1 MPAPPPPPPSPAP
14 GTTLDPSN
22 IRVLRPLGKGATGT
36 VLLVHDSVSDP
47 SAASPFALKLIES
60 ASSSSSARNRLLHEA
75 SVLSLLTARPHPFLP
90 SLVGGCNCLLVRDDL
105 VAFALPYCPGGDLH
119 VLRGQLP
126 DRVFST
132 SSLRFYLSEILSA
145 LRHLHSL
152 GLAFR
157 DLKLENILIQ
167 WSGHLTL
174 ADFDLSK
181 HLPPPPSHGS
191 ANFSPRPE
199 SNSDPKPLL
208 KPGLSLRKVKTS
220 TARVSPVSRRRQSLS
235 GKSYSFVGT
244 EEYIAPEVI
253 RGDGHGFAV
262 DWWALGVLAYEMSF
276 GKTPFKG
283 RTKKETFRN
292 VLVKPVHCPGRR
304 TALTDLINQLLAKD
318 PSERLG
324 YSRGAEEIMEH
335 EFFRGVR
342 WDILAEIARPPF
354 IPPSIDD
361 HAEETTMQGMDLME
375 YLKRSR
381 EPEPASRCCSFSDG
395 RPAGLRGRGRVT

>member
-1 MPAPPPPPPSPAP
+1 MTPSPAS

-22 IRVLRPLGKGATGT
+22 IRVLKPLGKGATGT

-47 SAASPFALKLIES
+47 SAASTVALKLLENPS
-60 ASSSSSARNRLLHEA
+60 SSSSSARDRLLHEA

-90 SLVGGCNCLLVRDDL
+90 SLVGGCNCLLVHDDL

-126 DRVFST
+126 DRVFSP
-132 SSLRFYLSEILSA
+132 SSLRFYLSEIVSA

-157 DLKLENILIQ
+157 DLKPENILIQ
-167 WSGHLTL
+167 GSGHLTL

-181 HLPPPPSHGS
+181 HLPPPLPHSS
-191 ANFSPRPE
+191 ANFSPRPW
-199 SNSDPKPLL
+199 SNSKPKQLP
-208 KPGLSLRKVKTS
+208 KPGLSLRKAKSS

-244 EEYIAPEVI
+244 EEYVAPEVI

-283 RTKKETFRN
+283 RTRKETFRN
-292 VLVKPVHCPGRR
+292 VLAKPVQCPGRR
-304 TALTDLINQLLAKD
+304 TALTSLIEQLLAKD
-318 PSERLG
+318 PSQRLG
-324 YSRGAEEIMEH
+324 CSRGAEEIMEH

-342 WDILAEIARPPF
+342 WDVLAEIARPPF
-354 IPPSIDD
+354 IPPGIDAD
-361 HAEETTMQGMDLME
+361 ADAEETTQGMDLME
-375 YLKRSR
+375 YLRKSR
-381 EPEPASRCCSFSDG
+381 EPQPASSCCSFSDSDG
-395 RPAGLRGRGRVT
+395 RPTE